1 MKPVKKPNYINFKV
15 LQFIFKQWSKIATS
29 FFQDQLFEI
38 IENSQVHFIHCILP
52 EPLDGLIDSQ
62 LVSLSDEDGGKTAPT
77 FSVPYVRE
85 QLNNSFLLESMRIHR
100 QGKMFTS
107 FQGIS

>member
-29 FFQDQLFEI
+29 FFQDQFFEI

-52 EPLDGLIDSQ
+52 AKFILY
-62 LVSLSDEDGGKTAPT
+62 TA
-77 FSVPYVRE
+77 FYQNRW
-85 QLNNSFLLESMRIHR
+85 MDW
-100 QGKMFTS
+100 
-107 FQGIS
+107 

>member
-1 MKPVKKPNYINFKV
+1 MKPVKKSNYINFKV
-15 LQFIFKQWSKIATS
+15 LQFIFKQGSKIATS

-77 FSVPYVRE
+77 FTVPYLRE
-85 QLNNSFLLESMRIHR
+85 QFNNSFLLESMRIHR